1 MGLFSGEKKDLEKGM
16 PKNVK
21 VIGQSCS
28 QNNLF
33 LTVIDLDNNDVVIL
47 SYMAWGNDVKL
58 NKVIRTGLFVNPDE
72 QPFISGRDAPFE
84 EEK

>member
-1 MGLFSGEKKDLEKGM
+1 MKTGPKTE

-33 LTVIDLDNNDVVIL
+33 LTLIDLDNNELVIL
-47 SYMAWGNDVKL
+47 CYSAWAKKVQLLD
-58 NKVIRTGLFVNPDE
+58 VIRTGSFVNPDE
-72 QPFISGRDAPFE
+72 QSSISGKDAPFE
-84 EEK
+84 ED

>member
-1 MGLFSGEKKDLEKGM
+1 MKTGPKTE

-33 LTVIDLDNNDVVIL
+33 LTLIDLDNNEVVIL
-47 SYMAWGNDVKL
+47 CYSAWAKKVQLLD
-58 NKVIRTGLFVNPDE
+58 VIRTGSFVNPDE
-72 QPFISGRDAPFE
+72 HSSISGKDAPFE
-84 EEK
+84 